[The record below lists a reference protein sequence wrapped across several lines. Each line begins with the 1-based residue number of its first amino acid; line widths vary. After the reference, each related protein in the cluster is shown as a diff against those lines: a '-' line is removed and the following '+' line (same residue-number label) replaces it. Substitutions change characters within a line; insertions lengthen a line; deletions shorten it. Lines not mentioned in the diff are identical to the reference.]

1 MDKYLLTIPRRI
13 DRPLFGKNR
22 GLARSVPRSVVD
34 LHLYIYIFRYISIRL
49 FGSILLANRGRSI
62 ETRHYIRKI
71 FFEKSATTRDRVSRI
86 HKIFRSFSTLFP
98 SPPPPPTLC
107 IVPTFVDRAVVSL
120 FSFPRRLPPLLRS
133 DSVAERSLETR
144 TIKSFS
150 FTSESTI
157 PLPSYIS
164 PSLLVY
170 ASRSFSRAISPF
182 SLSLLCQEHAMV
194 ERYKEPTSKLIDR
207 IAMTRR
213 GEKKRQERSFDK
225 QIGWGSGERK

>member
-34 LHLYIYIFRYISIRL
+34 TSIYIYIYIPLYFHSSV
-49 FGSILLANRGRSI
+49 GSILLANRGRSI

-71 FFEKSATTRDRVSRI
+71 FFEKSATARDRVSRI
-86 HKIFRSFSTLFP
+86 HKIFRSFSTL
-98 SPPPPPTLC
+98 SPPPPNPLYRTDFC
-107 IVPTFVDRAVVSL
+107 RSRGGIAIL
-120 FSFPRRLPPLLRS
+120 FPHRLPPLLRS

-157 PLPSYIS
+157 PVPSYIS
-164 PSLLVY
+164 PSPLVY
-170 ASRSFSRAISPF
+170 ASRPCSRAISF
-182 SLSLLCQEHAMV
+182 LSFSSLSG
-194 ERYKEPTSKLIDR
+194 I
-207 IAMTRR
+207 
-213 GEKKRQERSFDK
+213 RSR
-225 QIGWGSGERK
+225 W

>member
-34 LHLYIYIFRYISIRL
+34 LHLYIYSVIFPFVCSDL
-49 FGSILLANRGRSI
+49 FYSRTEEDPLKRGI
-62 ETRHYIRKI
+62 I
-71 FFEKSATTRDRVSRI
+71 FEKFSLKNPPRLGIEFREYIKFSA
-86 HKIFRSFSTLFP
+86 LFP
-98 SPPPPPTLC
+98 LFPPPPPTLC

-170 ASRSFSRAISPF
+170 ASRPFSRAISPF

>member
-34 LHLYIYIFRYISIRL
+34 TSIYIYIFRYISIRL

-71 FFEKSATTRDRVSRI
+71 FFEKSATARDRVSRI
-86 HKIFRSFSTLFP
+86 HKIFRSFSTL
-98 SPPPPPTLC
+98 SPPPPNPLYRTDFC
-107 IVPTFVDRAVVSL
+107 RSRGGIAIL
-120 FSFPRRLPPLLRS
+120 FPHRLPPLLRS

-157 PLPSYIS
+157 PVPSYIS
-164 PSLLVY
+164 PSPLVY
-170 ASRSFSRAISPF
+170 ASRPCSRAISF
-182 SLSLLCQEHAMV
+182 LSFSSLSG
-194 ERYKEPTSKLIDR
+194 I
-207 IAMTRR
+207 
-213 GEKKRQERSFDK
+213 RSR
-225 QIGWGSGERK
+225 W